1 MDLGLIIPVSI
12 LSAILLMRRRPAGL
26 LLSAVMCMKGA
37 TMLTSLTAM
46 VINQKLA
53 GVDISVAE
61 MVVFPAAN
69 LLVLLGIFVFMTKI
83 RVNPSN

>member
-1 MDLGLIIPVSI
+1 MDLGLVIPVSI
-12 LSAILLMRRRPAGL
+12 LSAILLMRRTPAGL

-46 VINQKLA
+46 VINQKLT

-83 RVNPSN
+83 RVSTS